1 MRFLLTLLLALC
13 SWGVLAQTSSG
24 LKIDITTR
32 GDRLIP
38 VAMPLPVG
46 EEKLRLFADTVQE
59 VVGADLRR
67 TGAFGFMSTAGMPS
81 VPEAVAQTPEL
92 FARWK
97 ALGADAVVA
106 SSVVPLPD
114 GRVELRFRLLD
125 TKTSQDLGGLV
136 LASAATSLDAR
147 RTAHRVAD
155 FIYEKLTGE
164 PGFFATRLAYV
175 RKEGGQQV
183 LLISD
188 SDGEN
193 AQPAL
198 KSAEPIISLTWSPDG
213 TRLAYVSFETGKPVV
228 YVHELLTGRRSVV
241 ANHRGSNS
249 SPAWSPDGKRL
260 AVVLTRDGSSQIYL
274 ANPDGSDLKR
284 LTRGGSINTEPTFS
298 ADGQFVYFTSDRG
311 GSAQVYRVSV
321 AGSEPPQRVTFEG
334 GFNARPVVSP
344 DGKHLAYIARRNG
357 NFVVA
362 MRNLADSTEW
372 LVSAGPKDD
381 SPSFSPS
388 SKWVIFSSR
397 INGRDSLSAAS
408 VDGKV
413 RTRISL
419 DTGGIRSPAWG
430 RLPQ

>member
-1 MRFLLTLLLALC
+1 MRLLLTLLLTLFTWSA
-13 SWGVLAQTSSG
+13 WAQSPSG

-32 GDRLIP
+32 GDKLIP
-38 VAMPLPVG
+38 VAMPVPVAD
-46 EEKLRLFADTVQE
+46 EKLRLFADTVQE

-67 TGAFGFMSTAGMPS
+67 TGAFGVLPTAGMPAA
-81 VPEAVAQTPEL
+81 PEGLAQTPAL
-92 FARWK
+92 FAEWK
-97 ALGADAVVA
+97 GRGADALIA
-106 SSVVPLPD
+106 SSLVTLPD

-125 TKTSQDLGGLV
+125 NKAAQDLGGLV

-147 RTAHRVAD
+147 RTAHRIAD
-155 FIYEKLTGE
+155 FVYEKLTGE

-175 RKEGGQQV
+175 RREGAQQV

-198 KSAEPIISLTWSPDG
+198 RSSQPIISLTWSPDG

-228 YVHELLTGRRSVV
+228 YVHELATGRRSVV
-241 ANHRGSNS
+241 ANHKGSNS
-249 SPAWSPDGKRL
+249 APAWSPDGKQL
-260 AVVLTRDGSSQIYL
+260 AVVLTRDGSSQVYL
-274 ANPDGSDLKR
+274 ANPDGSNLRR
-284 LTRGGSINTEPTFS
+284 LSRGNSINTEPSFS
-298 ADGQFVYFTSDRG
+298 ADGQSVYFTSDRG
-311 GSAQVYRVSV
+311 GSPQVYRVSV
-321 AGSEPPQRVTFEG
+321 SGTEAPQRVTFEG

-344 DGKHLAYIARRNG
+344 DGRHLAYIARRNG

-362 MRNLADSTEW
+362 MRSLSDGSEW

-381 SPSFSPS
+381 SPSFAPS

-397 INGRDSLSAAS
+397 VNGRDALSAAS

-430 RLPQ
+430 KLPQ

>member
-1 MRFLLTLLLALC
+1 MRILLTLLLALFSC
-13 SWGVLAQTSSG
+13 GALAQTSSG

-38 VAMPLPVG
+38 IAMPVPVAD
-46 EEKLRLFADTVQE
+46 EKLRLFADTVQE

-67 TGAFGFMSTAGMPS
+67 TGAFGFMATAGLPAL
-81 VPEAVAQTPEL
+81 PEAVAQSPDL
-92 FARWK
+92 FAQWK
-97 ALGADAVVA
+97 GRGADAVVA
-106 SSVVPLPD
+106 SSLVTLPD

-125 TKTSQDLGGLV
+125 TKSSQDLGGLV
-136 LASAATSLDAR
+136 LASAASSLDAR

-175 RKEGGQQV
+175 RREGGQQI

-198 KSAEPIISLTWSPDG
+198 RSAEPIISLTWSPDG

-228 YVHELLTGRRSVV
+228 YVHELATGRRSVV

-260 AVVLTRDGSSQIYL
+260 AVVLTRDGSSQVYL

-284 LTRGGSINTEPTFS
+284 LTRGNSINTEPSFS

-311 GSAQVYRVSV
+311 GSPQVYRVGVS
-321 AGSEPPQRVTFEG
+321 GSEPPQRITFEG

-344 DGKHLAYIARRNG
+344 DGKHLAYIARREG

-362 MRNLADSTEW
+362 MRSLVDGTEW

-397 INGRDSLSAAS
+397 TNGRDSLSAAS

>member
-1 MRFLLTLLLALC
+1 
-13 SWGVLAQTSSG
+13 
-24 LKIDITTR
+24 
-32 GDRLIP
+32 
-38 VAMPLPVG
+38 
-46 EEKLRLFADTVQE
+46 
-59 VVGADLRR
+59 
-67 TGAFGFMSTAGMPS
+67 
-81 VPEAVAQTPEL
+81 
-92 FARWK
+92 
-97 ALGADAVVA
+97 
-106 SSVVPLPD
+106 
-114 GRVELRFRLLD
+114 LLD

-249 SPAWSPDGKRL
+249 SPAWSPDGRRL

>member
-1 MRFLLTLLLALC
+1 MRMLLTFLLAICT
-13 SWGVLAQTSSG
+13 WGAMAQSPSG

-32 GDRLIP
+32 GDKLIP
-38 VAMPLPVG
+38 VAMPVPVA
-46 EEKLRLFADTVQE
+46 EDRLRLFADTVQE

-67 TGAFGFMSTAGMPS
+67 TGAFGYLAPNGLPPTAES
-81 VPEAVAQTPEL
+81 VAQTPEL
-92 FARWK
+92 FKGWK
-97 ALGADAVVA
+97 ARGAEALVA
-106 SSVVPLPD
+106 SSLTPLAD

-125 TKTSQDLGGLV
+125 TKTGQDLGGLA
-136 LASAATSLDAR
+136 LASGASSLDAR

-155 FIYEKLTGE
+155 FVYEKLTGE

-175 RKEGGQQV
+175 RREGGQQV

-198 KSAEPIISLTWSPDG
+198 KSNEPIISLTWSPDG
-213 TRLAYVSFETGKPVV
+213 SRLAYVSFETGKPVV
-228 YVHELLTGRRSVV
+228 YVHELATGKRSVV

-249 SPAWSPDGKRL
+249 APAWSPDGNRL

-284 LTRGGSINTEPTFS
+284 LTRGSAINTEPSFS
-298 ADGQFVYFTSDRG
+298 ADGQSVYFTSDRG
-311 GSAQVYRVSV
+311 GSPQVYRISV
-321 AGSEPPQRVTFEG
+321 QGSEPAQRVTFDG

-344 DGKHLAYIARRNG
+344 DGRHLAYIARRDG

-362 MRNLADSTEW
+362 MRSLLDGTEW

-388 SKWVIFSSR
+388 SRWVIFSSR
-397 INGRDSLSAAS
+397 VNGRDALSAAS

-419 DTGGIRSPAWG
+419 ETAGIRSPAWG
-430 RLPQ
+430 RMPQ